1 MAADRRGLSGMPR
14 SLANIP
20 LGLLLAV
27 GVLCALA
34 WAYLIV
40 LASSSTTMGS
50 ALAMPMSSD
59 WSRGQA
65 VLMALMWTVMMVA
78 MMLPTS
84 VPMLSAYQRALGSTH
99 SSRFSLISA
108 FAAGYLGIWV
118 AFAVAATGLQWVLHD
133 RALTSG
139 MGVLLDPRLV
149 AGVLIVA
156 GVYEFTPAKMTML
169 GSCRTPLGF
178 LATEWRDGR
187 SGAFLMG
194 VAHGRSCLGC
204 CWALMLLL
212 FVLGVMNL
220 LWVLGLSGLIAL
232 EKLTHSVVVPRLV
245 GGVLILS
252 GITVYLVST

>member
-1 MAADRRGLSGMPR
+1 MATDSKGFSGIPR
-14 SLANIP
+14 SVANIP
-20 LGLLLAV
+20 SGLLLSV
-27 GVLCALA
+27 GVLSAFA
-34 WAYLIV
+34 WGYLIV

-50 ALAMPMSSD
+50 ALAMPMSSE

-65 VLMALMWTVMMVA
+65 LLMALMWTVMMVA

-84 VPMLSAYQRALGSTH
+84 VPMLAAYERALGSTH
-99 SSRFSLISA
+99 PSRRSLISA
-108 FAAGYLGIWV
+108 FAVGYLGVWV
-118 AFAVAATGLQWVLHD
+118 AFASAATGLQWVLHD

-139 MGVLLDPRLV
+139 MGVLLDPWLV
-149 AGVLIVA
+149 SGVLIVA
-156 GVYEFTPAKMTML
+156 GIYEFTPAKMTML

-194 VAHGRSCLGC
+194 VAHGRSCFGC

-220 LWVLGLSGLIAL
+220 LWVLALSGLVAL
-232 EKLTHSVVVPRLV
+232 EKLTQSVVVPRLV

-252 GITVYLVST
+252 GVTVYLVST